1 MSHTRSSLSK
11 LSTNS
16 SMWSK
21 WNSVRLYANY
31 RKIFK
36 TLSTYYN
43 VSFCMWN
50 FFYNLSMRATIG
62 LLNIFHKYMCTSFSV
77 LYLQL
82 SVIIVQWLQ
91 VLEAIQGS
99 SCQSH
104 VKCSQSPDIST
115 VLERKFKIHRASIR
129 KSDLGMTL
137 NEYWTQ
143 ENDGHSLYFAHFA
156 WSISKQI
163 IFFK

>member
-1 MSHTRSSLSK
+1 MQINENFQNIINILQCII
-11 LSTNS
+11 
-16 SMWSK
+16 
-21 WNSVRLYANY
+21 LY
-31 RKIFK
+31 
-36 TLSTYYN
+36 
-43 VSFCMWN
+43 VE
-50 FFYNLSMRATIG
+50 FFYNLRMRATIG
-62 LLNIFHKYMCTSFSV
+62 LLNIFHKYMYTSFSV

-115 VLERKFKIHRASIR
+115 VLERKFKIHRASIK

-137 NEYWTQ
+137 NE
-143 ENDGHSLYFAHFA
+143 N
-156 WSISKQI
+156 
-163 IFFK
+163 

>member
-1 MSHTRSSLSK
+1 MEFCKIICK
-11 LSTNS
+11 LYENFQ
-16 SMWSK
+16 
-21 WNSVRLYANY
+21 NIINILQCIILY
-31 RKIFK
+31 
-36 TLSTYYN
+36 
-43 VSFCMWN
+43 VE

-62 LLNIFHKYMCTSFSV
+62 LLNIFHKYTCTSFSV

-115 VLERKFKIHRASIR
+115 VLERKLKIHRASIK

>member
-1 MSHTRSSLSK
+1 MEFCKIICK
-11 LSTNS
+11 LYENFQ
-16 SMWSK
+16 
-21 WNSVRLYANY
+21 NIINILQCIILY
-31 RKIFK
+31 
-36 TLSTYYN
+36 
-43 VSFCMWN
+43 VE
-50 FFYNLSMRATIG
+50 FFYNLATIG

-137 NEYWTQ
+137 NEY
-143 ENDGHSLYFAHFA
+143 
-156 WSISKQI
+156 
-163 IFFK
+163 

>member
-1 MSHTRSSLSK
+1 MEFCKIICK
-11 LSTNS
+11 LYENFQ
-16 SMWSK
+16 
-21 WNSVRLYANY
+21 NIINILQCIILY
-31 RKIFK
+31 
-36 TLSTYYN
+36 
-43 VSFCMWN
+43 VE

-137 NEYWTQ
+137 NEYWTPH
-143 ENDGHSLYFAHFA
+143 DGHSLYFAHFA

-163 IFFK
+163 IFFN

>member
-1 MSHTRSSLSK
+1 MQIIWKFSK
-11 LSTNS
+11 HYQHIT
-16 SMWSK
+16 MYHF
-21 WNSVRLYANY
+21 VCG
-31 RKIFK
+31 IFFTK
-36 TLSTYYN
+36 
-43 VSFCMWN
+43 
-50 FFYNLSMRATIG
+50 RATIG

-143 ENDGHSLYFAHFA
+143 ENNGHNLYFAHFA
-156 WSISKQI
+156 WSISEQI

>member
-1 MSHTRSSLSK
+1 MEFCKIICK
-11 LSTNS
+11 LYENFQ
-16 SMWSK
+16 
-21 WNSVRLYANY
+21 NIINILQCIILY
-31 RKIFK
+31 
-36 TLSTYYN
+36 
-43 VSFCMWN
+43 VE

-62 LLNIFHKYMCTSFSV
+62 LLNIFHKFMCTSFSV

-137 NEYWTQ
+137 NEY
-143 ENDGHSLYFAHFA
+143 
-156 WSISKQI
+156 
-163 IFFK
+163 